1 MHGHVVSSQVYG
13 SVDDEDEEQMETDS
27 DTRADENDNTMD
39 EDAAEGSN
47 DVPMEEE

>member
-13 SVDDEDEEQMETDS
+13 SVDDEDEEQTQTDS
-27 DTRADENDNTMD
+27 DTPADENDNTLD